1 MRLLNFLDVDGPA
14 VALFLEGRWV
24 NLSAADDSMPTNVQ
38 DMLVAE
44 VDSLEKL
51 ANLAASAPQIDTQ
64 PARILPPIAA
74 PQKIICVGLNYRE
87 HARETG
93 QSIPDEPLIFS
104 KLNSTLIGHEAKIVL
119 PSVSDQVDFEA
130 ELVVVIGK
138 RGRNILAGQA
148 LEHIAGYC
156 CGNDVSARD
165 WQKGKPGRQWLL
177 GKSFDTF
184 APLGPWMIPAEAVP
198 DPGNL
203 NIQCRVN
210 GKTMQHS
217 NTRDLIFPVEQLI
230 CYISS
235 VCTLEVGDLLFTG
248 TPSGVGVA
256 RQPPRFLEPGD
267 RVEVEIEQIG
277 TLANSVVASE

>member
-1 MRLLNFLDVDGPA
+1 
-14 VALFLEGRWV
+14 
-24 NLSAADDSMPTNVQ
+24 
-38 DMLVAE
+38 
-44 VDSLEKL
+44 
-51 ANLAASAPQIDTQ
+51 
-64 PARILPPIAA
+64 
-74 PQKIICVGLNYRE
+74 
-87 HARETG
+87 
-93 QSIPDEPLIFS
+93 
-104 KLNSTLIGHEAKIVL
+104 
-119 PSVSDQVDFEA
+119 
-130 ELVVVIGK
+130 
-138 RGRNILAGQA
+138 
-148 LEHIAGYC
+148 
-156 CGNDVSARD
+156 
-165 WQKGKPGRQWLL
+165 
-177 GKSFDTF
+177 
-184 APLGPWMIPAEAVP
+184 MIPADAVP

-203 NIQCRVN
+203 NIQSRVN